1 MLNYKIPLL
10 ARASLRG
17 LARCEGEVAQVPG
30 DLRVQGAGM
39 GLKHDLDTVSTV
51 SMMLARTERCVFQ
64 SLASDCQVLFA
75 QDLLEYIHFTIDML
89 N

>member
-30 DLRVQGAGM
+30 DLRVQGAGV
-39 GLKHDLDTVSTV
+39 GLKHDLDTVITV
-51 SMMLARTERCVFQ
+51 SMMLGQREVCFKVW
-64 SLASDCQVLFA
+64 
-75 QDLLEYIHFTIDML
+75 LLIVKYCLLRICWNTFILQLTC
-89 N
+89 

>member
-30 DLRVQGAGM
+30 DLRVQGAGV
-39 GLKHDLDTVSTV
+39 GLKHDLDTVITV
-51 SMMLARTERCVFQ
+51 SMMLGQREACFKVW
-64 SLASDCQVLFA
+64 
-75 QDLLEYIHFTIDML
+75 LLIVKYCLLRICWNTFILQLTC
-89 N
+89 

>member
-1 MLNYKIPLL
+1 MLSYKIPLL

-30 DLRVQGAGM
+30 DLRVQGAGV
-39 GLKHDLDTVSTV
+39 GLKHDLDTVITV
-51 SMMLARTERCVFQ
+51 SMMLGQ

>member
-30 DLRVQGAGM
+30 DLRVQGAGV
-39 GLKHDLDTVSTV
+39 GLKHDLDTVITV
-51 SMMLARTERCVFQ
+51 SMMLGQRDVCFKVW
-64 SLASDCQVLFA
+64 
-75 QDLLEYIHFTIDML
+75 LLIVKYCLLRICWNTFILQLTC
-89 N
+89 